1 MRALILGNMAQQSV
15 WLGNPQTGLTH
26 TDLALV
32 RADRLPATHLARLHT
47 MRARVFAAMHRT
59 EETRTA
65 VGTADEHLDNS
76 RPDDD
81 PIYLAHY
88 DPAEHNAVAGEALAS
103 LATPTGHGTD
113 EATRRLTDSIHGY
126 GPTYTR
132 SKTLAEIR
140 LATHTLATGDLRE
153 AAHLAAEALDHAD
166 PLRSQRA
173 RTNLRHLNQHTT
185 RHTAIPEVADLND
198 RLTTHLADA

>member
-1 MRALILGNMAQQSV
+1 MSFDASAHSEAERLFTFALACAEEADNWPLRALILGNMAQQSV
-15 WLGNPQTGLTH
+15 WLGDPQTGLTH

-47 MRARVFAAMHRT
+47 MRARVFAAMHRM

-81 PIYLAHY
+81 PIYLAHD

-103 LATPTGHGTD
+103 LAAPTGHGTA

-126 GPTYTR
+126 GPAYTR
-132 SKTLAEIR
+132 FKPSPKSASPPTPSPP
-140 LATHTLATGDLRE
+140 ATPAKPPTSPQA
-153 AAHLAAEALDHAD
+153 
-166 PLRSQRA
+166 PS
-173 RTNLRHLNQHTT
+173 TT
-185 RHTAIPEVADLND
+185 P
-198 RLTTHLADA
+198 THCVPSAP